1 MPATI
6 SHYLNIIKQTA
17 SHVFVLTVLLSAMFP
32 PLALGQSD
40 ANTTEE
46 ASASVLLYHRFGE
59 DSLPTTNIRLEQF
72 DAHIEQLLSGGYHFM
87 SLREAA
93 KLQKANQPFPQQ
105 TVLLTVD
112 DAYKSVI
119 TEGWPRLKAAGI
131 PLTLFVSTDPVD
143 QQHSNYLTWNDIRA
157 LEADGVEI
165 GHHTASHLHMPHA
178 GTEAAIADVRRASER
193 FLTELG
199 EVPPL
204 FAYPYGEYTPELQAA
219 IEAEGFEA
227 AFAQFSGPIGPSEHT
242 FALPRFPVNERFGN
256 SARFKLISRAMAL
269 PVTDVIPSQ
278 PLIAEGKN
286 PPVFGFTVD
295 QSVRGLSAMACYPS
309 HLGKA
314 AELVQPIPHR
324 IEVRFDKAFPKG
336 RSRINCTL
344 PAGGGR
350 WYWLGRF
357 FYVPGGVLD

>member
-1 MPATI
+1 MPVTN
-6 SHYLNIIKQTA
+6 SHYLYAFKQTA
-17 SHVFVLTVLLSAMFP
+17 LQAFVLTLLLSAIFTP
-32 PLALGQSD
+32 FAFGQD
-40 ANTTEE
+40 NTAKPEE

-59 DSLPTTNIRLEQF
+59 DTLPTTNIRLEQF
-72 DAHIEQLLSGGYHFM
+72 DAHIEQLLSGGYSFM

-93 KLQKANQPFPQQ
+93 ALQKANQSFPHQ
-105 TVLLTVD
+105 TVIITVD
-112 DAYKSVI
+112 DAFKSVI

-131 PLTLFVSTDPVD
+131 PMTLFVSTDPVD
-143 QQHSNYLTWNDIRA
+143 QQHSNYLTWDDIRT
-157 LEADGVEI
+157 LKEEGVEI

-193 FLTELG
+193 FLAELG

-227 AFAQFSGPIGPSEHT
+227 AFAQFSGPIGPSENT
-242 FALPRFPVNERFGN
+242 FSLPRFPVNERFGN
-256 SARFKLISRAMAL
+256 SARFKLISRAKAL
-269 PVTDVIPSQ
+269 PVTDLIPSQ
-278 PLIAEGKN
+278 PLITEGKN
-286 PPVFGFTVD
+286 PPIFGFTVD

-336 RSRINCTL
+336 RNRINCTL